1 MQAREARNMDDDE
14 DEQQR
19 AGSDD
24 GDESEDGTHI
34 YQRDIYLQ
42 KSHTYLQKSP
52 KTP

>member
-24 GDESEDGTHI
+24 EDESEDGTHI
-34 YQRDIYLQ
+34 CQRDIYVCKRAL
-42 KSHTYLQKSP
+42 
-52 KTP
+52 